1 MWNFV
6 KGFGKVH
13 DNEISLNNFILHQH
27 TRKVKNT
34 MQQTTDQSFSLASA
48 VKLWNM
54 SLQNTY
60 LIIWKA
66 TVYYMI
72 FNMASDI
79 LDPVKLNYCP
89 IILQL
94 IQVREIGLLFAAL
107 YFSPFLY
114 AGATFACFQS
124 VGMQPV

>member
-1 MWNFV
+1 LILDSIKFE
-6 KGFGKVH
+6 F
-13 DNEISLNNFILHQH
+13 ESL
-27 TRKVKNT
+27 
-34 MQQTTDQSFSLASA
+34 SLVSA

-60 LIIWKA
+60 LTIWKA

-89 IILQL
+89 LFKNL
-94 IQVREIGLLFAAL
+94 LPRKRTGTSTVPCGTPDDSPSRTTVCMRFDKKAEIQFNV
-107 YFSPFLY
+107 
-114 AGATFACFQS
+114 
-124 VGMQPV
+124 